1 MSVASKPAP
10 VTLDEVDPDFA
21 QAFPELRELVDRH
34 HRLRGMILH
43 SSTDPDL
50 YGKFG
55 QQVAERSEIYR
66 SIASQ
71 AKRMNIGSAY
81 ALMHLVDSVAALMR
95 TVRGRQKW
103 PTADVLLVRLRDE
116 VERATRDAEEARVEF
131 VIRRRMA
138 KEAAERATE
147 AAAALR
153 YVEASLG

>member
-1 MSVASKPAP
+1 MSVVRKPVP

-21 QAFPELRELVDRH
+21 QAFPELRFQVDRYH
-34 HRLRGMILH
+34 QLRGMILH
-43 SSTDPDL
+43 SSTDPQM

-66 SIASQ
+66 ALDSQ

-81 ALMHLVDSVAALMR
+81 ALMHLVDNVAALTR
-95 TVRGRQKW
+95 TVRGRQKG
-103 PTADVLLVRLRDE
+103 PNADALLARLTDE
-116 VERATRDAEEARVEF
+116 VERATRDAEEAKVEF

-138 KEAAERATE
+138 KEAADRVTAAVE
-147 AAAALR
+147 ALQ